1 MPRTIIYA
9 RIKSV
14 REAIQQ
20 KGVTV
25 NEELILECGKQSAS
39 ELGSYFLYMINDNEP
54 FDLEAIETT
63 NPALSNLSD
72 LSWFVQLN
80 NELTELTFWA
90 KTNPTQENR
99 ARLEAFK
106 EVKLPEIRK
115 RRFESPPAQTR
126 T

>member
-1 MPRTIIYA
+1 MPQTIIYA

-39 ELGSYFLYMINDNEP
+39 ELGSYFLYMIGDTEP
-54 FDLEAIETT
+54 FDLEAIETA
-63 NPALSNLSD
+63 NPALSNRSD

-80 NELTELTFWA
+80 NELAELMFWA